1 VEQDLKTR
9 IAAMSDESLL
19 TIIEDKS
26 AEYTS
31 DALAFA
37 DEEASRRG
45 GIEFLNQKIQQSHP
59 VPSDSG
65 TQTARP
71 SEIPDQSSEI
81 LARLKKFYWVFVL
94 TAYGLFMY
102 VLDGSLWVYWLC
114 VFVMIGFWIRV
125 MIRARTR
132 TPEEEY
138 AEIARETEKQQGGKA
153 GSSSPSNANDR
164 HLS

>member
-1 VEQDLKTR
+1 VEQDLKAR

-19 TIIEDKS
+19 AIIEIRS
-26 AEYTS
+26 GEYTS

-45 GIEFLNQKIQQSHP
+45 GIEFLKQKIQQSHL
-59 VPSDSG
+59 VPSGSG

-71 SEIPDQSSEI
+71 SETPDQSSEI
-81 LARLKKFYWVFVL
+81 LARLKKFYWVFIL
-94 TAYGLFMY
+94 AAYGLFMY

-138 AEIARETEKQQGGKA
+138 TEIAEEMKKQQADVDK
-153 GSSSPSNANDR
+153 PLHDQ
-164 HLS
+164 HE